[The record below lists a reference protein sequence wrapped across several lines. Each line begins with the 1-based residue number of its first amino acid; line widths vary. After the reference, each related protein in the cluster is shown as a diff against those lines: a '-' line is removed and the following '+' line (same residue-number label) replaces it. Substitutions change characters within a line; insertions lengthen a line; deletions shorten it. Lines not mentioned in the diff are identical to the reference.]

1 MSDHW
6 QNFWLALPSTI
17 VAFVA
22 IIAGVRRYIV
32 NPIVHTFDSW
42 RERLDDIPALIR
54 VVIGHIADADAHPH
68 YWGMV
73 PSERRQTELS
83 AINAEHIERM
93 EQLLA
98 ELRRLAAR
106 EGDSDA
112 LSRLEERQKVGNGKH
127 KHGKDGGHAR

>member
-22 IIAGVRRYIV
+22 IIAGIRRYIV
-32 NPIVHTFDSW
+32 NPIINTFDSW

-68 YWGMV
+68 YWGMAAN
-73 PSERRQTELS
+73 ERRQSEVS
-83 AINAEHIERM
+83 AINAEHLNRM
-93 EQLLA
+93 DELLS
-98 ELRRLAAR
+98 ELRRLSAR
-106 EGDSDA
+106 ESDFDA
-112 LSRLEERQKVGNGKH
+112 FSRLEERQK
-127 KHGKDGGHAR
+127 KDGGKSGKGKHR

>member
-32 NPIVHTFDSW
+32 NPIINTFDSW

-68 YWGMV
+68 YWGMATN
-73 PSERRQTELS
+73 ERRQSEVS
-83 AINAEHIERM
+83 AINAEHLDRM
-93 EQLLA
+93 DELLS
-98 ELRRLAAR
+98 ELRRLSAR
-106 EGDSDA
+106 ESDFDA
-112 LSRLEERQKVGNGKH
+112 LSLLEERRKKDDGKSGKGKH
-127 KHGKDGGHAR
+127 R